1 MILCV
6 KTPCIFSL
14 YKFATYK
21 MYVIVLIHVSAFSMR
36 ELLHSYGFEH
46 MPLLY
51 NLEKAGLVKGRES
64 RSNWAIIRR
73 GLQLIVDIKDPEKY

>member
-21 MYVIVLIHVSAFSMR
+21 MYVIVLIHVSAFSRR
-36 ELLHSYGFEH
+36 EILHSYGFEH

-51 NLEKAGLVKGRES
+51 NLEKAGLVKRQVS
-64 RSNWAIIRR
+64 QSSFS
-73 GLQLIVDIKDPEKY
+73 QLSFLFVSDS